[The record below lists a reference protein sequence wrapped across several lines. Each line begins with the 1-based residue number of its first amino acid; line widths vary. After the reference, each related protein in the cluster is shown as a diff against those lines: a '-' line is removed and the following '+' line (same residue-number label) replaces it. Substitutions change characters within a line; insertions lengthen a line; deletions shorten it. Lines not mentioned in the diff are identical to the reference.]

1 MRSVAARHLPPLV
14 AAIGFS
20 LFQKIRFEND
30 LIFFYG
36 RQPIMDHFFIKIRKH
51 ELEQFERSLSSAA
64 LDRCGIDV
72 AQDQVE
78 LLGILGIVP
87 VFIEMASGIPA
98 AAIACAWGP
107 VPPAAPEWDKV
118 RTIRGTV
125 SVGRTFLIS
134 GALPRKSAFIFQKP
148 MKPDFFSYGGLVLS
162 NRICDSGL

>member
-36 RQPIMDHFFIKIRKH
+36 HQPIMDHFFIKIRKH

-64 LDRCGIDV
+64 LDRRGIDV

-78 LLGILGIVP
+78 LVLPGKSDCSEI
-87 VFIEMASGIPA
+87 FHSFREN
-98 AAIACAWGP
+98 
-107 VPPAAPEWDKV
+107 V
-118 RTIRGTV
+118 R
-125 SVGRTFLIS
+125 
-134 GALPRKSAFIFQKP
+134 KW
-148 MKPDFFSYGGLVLS
+148 
-162 NRICDSGL
+162 